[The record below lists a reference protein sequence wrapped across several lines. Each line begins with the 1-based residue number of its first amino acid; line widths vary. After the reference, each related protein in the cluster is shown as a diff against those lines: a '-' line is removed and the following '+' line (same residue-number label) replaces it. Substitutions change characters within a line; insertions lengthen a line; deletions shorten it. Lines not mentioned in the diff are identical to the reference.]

1 MLDAG
6 TTAALS
12 RRPTIAPLAGLL
24 AFVLVLA
31 ALGAYLAVGIVGG
44 DEHSGTLVQREPN
57 AGFAVGDSVYTSF
70 GAVAVEA
77 VQKHHGLSAKDLS
90 GMTHGIKN
98 FVGADKVQVQTFATM
113 TNLTGKPV
121 HYDPRWFSLAVG
133 RKDGKTQGPFGA
145 SVKAGTLQPNAAIDV
160 RLTFVVPRKG
170 QHLWVRFRD
179 PARATPF
186 SIDLGRVTKT
196 RQGPLA
202 NQHVH
207 PSK

>member
-6 TTAALS
+6 STATLS
-12 RRPTIAPLAGLL
+12 RRPTTAPLAGLL
-24 AFVLVLA
+24 AFVLALT
-31 ALGAYLAVGIVGG
+31 ALGAFLAAGVLRG
-44 DEHSGTLVQREPN
+44 DGHASAPVQREPK

-98 FVGADKVQVQTFATM
+98 YVGPDKVQVQAFATM

-133 RKDGKTQGPFGA
+133 RKDARPQGLFGA
-145 SVKAGTLQPNAAIDV
+145 SVKAGTLP
-160 RLTFVVPRKG
+160 
-170 QHLWVRFRD
+170 
-179 PARATPF
+179 TPF

-196 RQGPLA
+196 PQGALA
-202 NQHVH
+202 NEHVH

>member
-6 TTAALS
+6 NTDTLARTPS
-12 RRPTIAPLAGLL
+12 TAPLVGLL
-24 AFVLVLA
+24 VCVLA
-31 ALGAYLAVGIVGG
+31 LTALGAFLAAGVLRG
-44 DEHSGTLVQREPN
+44 DGHASALVQREPK

-98 FVGADKVQVQTFATM
+98 YVGPDKVQVQAFATM

-133 RKDGKTQGPFGA
+133 RKDAKSQGPFGS
-145 SVKAGTLQPNAAIDV
+145 SVKAGTLQPNAAIDL
-160 RLTFVVPRKG
+160 RLTFIVPRKG
-170 QHLWVRFRD
+170 QQLWVHFRD
-179 PARATPF
+179 PARDKPF

-196 RQGPLA
+196 PQGALA
-202 NQHVH
+202 NEHVH

>member
-6 TTAALS
+6 STATLPRKTS
-12 RRPTIAPLAGLL
+12 IAPLAGLL
-24 AFVLVLA
+24 AFVLALT
-31 ALGAYLAVGIVGG
+31 ALGAFLAAGVLRGEG
-44 DEHSGTLVQREPN
+44 HASAPVQREPK

-70 GAVAVEA
+70 GAIAVEA
-77 VQKHHGLSAKDLS
+77 VQKRHGLSAKDLS

-98 FVGADKVQVQTFATM
+98 YVGPDKVQVQAFTTM

-133 RKDGKTQGPFGA
+133 RKDARPQGLFGS
-145 SVKAGTLQPNAAIDV
+145 SVKAGTLQPNAAIDL

-179 PARATPF
+179 PARDTPF

-196 RQGPLA
+196 PQGALA
-202 NQHVH
+202 NEHVH

>member
-6 TTAALS
+6 NTDTLS
-12 RRPTIAPLAGLL
+12 RRPTTAPLVGLL
-24 AFVLVLA
+24 VCVLA
-31 ALGAYLAVGIVGG
+31 LTALGAFLAAGVLRGER
-44 DEHSGTLVQREPN
+44 DASAPVQREPK

-77 VQKHHGLSAKDLS
+77 VQKRHGLSAKDLS

-98 FVGADKVQVQTFATM
+98 YVGPDKVQVQAFATM

-133 RKDGKTQGPFGA
+133 RKDASSEGHSGA
-145 SVKAGTLQPNAAIDV
+145 SVQAGSLQPNAAIDL

-179 PARATPF
+179 PARSTPF
-186 SIDLGRVTKT
+186 SIDLGRITKT
-196 RQGPLA
+196 PQGALA
-202 NQHVH
+202 NQHTH